1 LSLALDSDPAELQRL
16 ADAIEE
22 FAERE
27 GWSPDLAFKIN
38 LVLEE
43 MVMNVITHGN
53 VDGLAEIQV
62 KVTSSEDS
70 VALQLV
76 DNGVAFDPLTDAPEP
91 EIAGSV
97 QERHIGGLGIHLVR
111 TMMDHISYERAEGRN
126 LLTMTTKKA

>member
-1 LSLALDSDPAELQRL
+1 MSLALDSDPAELQRL

-62 KVTSSEDS
+62 KVTSSADS

-76 DNGVAFDPLTDAPEP
+76 DNGVAFDPLTDAPDP

>member
-1 LSLALDSDPAELQRL
+1 MSLALDSDPAELQRL